1 MLRIL
6 GHTDRVVPVERR
18 RIGLSGKQ
26 NKSRRAGSGAGPSRS
41 ASVREEKRAQFEEPR
56 RRTTLHLVLAGVAL
70 LIVASAAFAYV
81 STRGGGGTET
91 ATAQPAAG
99 GDVSIA
105 LADVNDGK
113 AHFYSYDAGG
123 TQVKYFVLKS
133 SDGKVRAAFDACDVC
148 YAQKKGYHQEGDEM
162 VCNNCGRRFPSTKIN
177 EVEGGC
183 NPSPLT
189 RTVKGQDLVLTTA
202 DLQAGVQYFQ

>member
-1 MLRIL
+1 M
-6 GHTDRVVPVERR
+6 
-18 RIGLSGKQ
+18 SGKQ
-26 NKSRRAGSGAGPSRS
+26 NKRRRTGNGGRTSQS
-41 ASVREEKRAQFEEPR
+41 ANVSAEKRAQFEGKR
-56 RRTTLHLVLAGVAL
+56 SNTRLHIIAAAVAL
-70 LIVASAAFAYV
+70 VVVAAVALYVTVGRNGTGAEAA
-81 STRGGGGTET
+81 STTT
-91 ATAQPAAG
+91 AAG
-99 GDVSIA
+99 GDVKIA

-123 TQVKYFVLKS
+123 VEVKYFVLKS

-177 EVEGGC
+177 VLEGGC
-183 NPSPLT
+183 NPSPLD
-189 RTVKGQDLVLTTA
+189 RTVKGQNLVLTTA

>member
-1 MLRIL
+1 M
-6 GHTDRVVPVERR
+6 
-18 RIGLSGKQ
+18 SGKS
-26 NKSRRAGSGAGPSRS
+26 NKRNRTGNGRP
-41 ASVREEKRAQFEEPR
+41 ASQDQAVREQKRAQFEEPR
-56 RRTTLHLVLAGVAL
+56 RRTTLHLVLAGVGL
-70 LIVASAAFAYV
+70 LIVVGAAFAYV
-81 STRGGGGTET
+81 STRGDG
-91 ATAQPAAG
+91 ATAATTTQAAPG
-99 GDVSIA
+99 GDVKIA
-105 LADVNDGK
+105 LADVADGK

-183 NPSPLT
+183 NPSPVD
-189 RTVKGQDLVLTTA
+189 RTITGETLVLKTA

>member
-1 MLRIL
+1 
-6 GHTDRVVPVERR
+6 V
-18 RIGLSGKQ
+18 SGKSSKR
-26 NKSRRAGSGAGPSRS
+26 NRTGNGSP
-41 ASVREEKRAQFEEPR
+41 ASQAPTVREEKRAQFEEPR
-56 RRTTLHLVLAGVAL
+56 RRTTLHIVLAGVAL
-70 LIVASAAFAYV
+70 LIIAGAAFAFV
-81 STRGGGGTET
+81 STRGGG
-91 ATAQPAAG
+91 ATAATTTQAAPG
-99 GDVSIA
+99 GDVKIA

-183 NPSPLT
+183 NPSPVD
-189 RTVKGQDLVLTTA
+189 RTVKGDTLVLKTA

>member
-1 MLRIL
+1 M
-6 GHTDRVVPVERR
+6 
-18 RIGLSGKQ
+18 SGKSSKR
-26 NKSRRAGSGAGPSRS
+26 NRTGNGSP
-41 ASVREEKRAQFEEPR
+41 ASQAPTVREEKRAQFEEPR
-56 RRTTLHLVLAGVAL
+56 RRTTLHIVLAGVAL
-70 LIVASAAFAYV
+70 LIIAGAAFAFV
-81 STRGGGGTET
+81 STRGGG
-91 ATAQPAAG
+91 ATAATTTQAAPG
-99 GDVSIA
+99 GDVKIA

-183 NPSPLT
+183 NPSPVD
-189 RTVKGQDLVLTTA
+189 RTVKGDTLVLKTA

>member
-1 MLRIL
+1 
-6 GHTDRVVPVERR
+6 V
-18 RIGLSGKQ
+18 
-26 NKSRRAGSGAGPSRS
+26 RA
-41 ASVREEKRAQFEEPR
+41 EKRAQFEGKR
-56 RRTTLHLVLAGVAL
+56 SNTRLHIIAAAVAL
-70 LIVASAAFAYV
+70 VVVAAVALYVTVGRSGTGAEAA
-81 STRGGGGTET
+81 STTT
-91 ATAQPAAG
+91 AAG
-99 GDVSIA
+99 GDVKIA

-177 EVEGGC
+177 VLEGGC
-183 NPSPLT
+183 NPSPLD
-189 RTVKGQDLVLTTA
+189 RTVKGQNLVLTTA
-202 DLQAGVQYFQ
+202 DLQAGVKYFQ